1 MNQREIPCLP
11 QIHGGHLEIVKLL
24 VEKRVDISIKYSGSS
39 MKDMDAYAF
48 AMERG
53 ETAIAEY
60 LLEYE
65 GESRV

>member
-1 MNQREIPCLP
+1 M
-11 QIHGGHLEIVKLL
+11 L